1 MSALVSVRQVRV
13 VKRQGAVKQ
22 EQCAEVRALE
32 SPVSRWSENG
42 QAEG

>member
-1 MSALVSVRQVRV
+1 MSALVSVRQVSV
-13 VKRQGAVKQ
+13 IKRQGPMKQ